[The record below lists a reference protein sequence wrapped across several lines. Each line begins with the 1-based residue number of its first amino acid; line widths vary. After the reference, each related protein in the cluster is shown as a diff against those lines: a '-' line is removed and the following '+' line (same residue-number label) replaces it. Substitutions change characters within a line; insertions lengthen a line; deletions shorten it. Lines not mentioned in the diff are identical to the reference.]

1 VLERRAGGSWKRVS
15 AGRVSRRARVSLAG
29 GRTTGALRVRLVA
42 SKSQDSLQP
51 DLIVQA
57 RTTVR

>member
-1 VLERRAGGSWKRVS
+1 MI
-15 AGRVSRRARVSLAG
+15 AGRASAAPNLAISSSPRRARVSLAG
-29 GRTTGALRVRLVA
+29 GRTKGALRVRLVA
-42 SKSQDSLQP
+42 SKAPQSLQP